1 MIKELKE
8 LIKAVFEMEN
18 NNKNLT
24 DAEID
29 KLDLKELNNLQNFLC
44 VFYNEEWDD
53 DNVEYL
59 MNLISDTSLSQ
70 KDRKFNFISY
80 IFD

>member
-44 VFYNEEWDD
+44 DFYDEEWDD

-70 KDRKFNFISY
+70 EDRKINFITY